1 MDSLYFNL
9 TIIIIIPSI
18 IFLILYFLMCFL
30 FKIKFLES
38 INLSIFISLITFITL
53 SIIYSNDIYLTI
65 ISLICIINIFYIF
78 SVIIYTPKSS
88 IRFKILNII
97 YNNNNKISYSN
108 LINTYNDKIIYYKR
122 LNRLIESKTIKET
135 NKNLGNINLKG
146 KFILNMYKLIK
157 YLLS

>member
-9 TIIIIIPSI
+9 IIVIIIPSI
-18 IFLILYFLMCFL
+18 IFLILYFSMCSL

-38 INLSIFISLITFITL
+38 INLSIFISLITFIIL
-53 SIIYSNDIYLTI
+53 SIIYSNDIFLTI

-108 LINTYNDKIIYYKR
+108 LINAYNDKIIYYKR
-122 LNRLIESKTIKET
+122 LNRLIDSKTITET
-135 NKNLGNINLKG
+135 KKSLGNMNLKG
-146 KFILNMYKLIK
+146 KFILFIYKLIK
-157 YLLS
+157 YFLI

>member
-1 MDSLYFNL
+1 MDSLYL
-9 TIIIIIPSI
+9 GLIIIIAIPSI
-18 IFLILYFLMCFL
+18 IFLFLYFSMCFL
-30 FKIKFLES
+30 FKIKFLKS
-38 INLSIFISLITFITL
+38 VNLSTFISLITFIIL
-53 SIIYSNDIYLTI
+53 SIIYSNDIYLI
-65 ISLICIINIFYIF
+65 ILSFICVINIFYIF

-108 LINTYNDKIIYYKR
+108 LTNIYNDKIIYYKR

>member
-1 MDSLYFNL
+1 
-9 TIIIIIPSI
+9 
-18 IFLILYFLMCFL
+18 MCFR

-38 INLSIFISLITFITL
+38 INLSIFISLITFIIL

-97 YNNNNKISYSN
+97 YNNNNKISYNN

-122 LNRLIESKTIKET
+122 LNRLIESKTITET
-135 NKNLGNINLKG
+135 KKSLGNMNLKG
-146 KFILNMYKLIK
+146 KFILFIYKLIK

>member
-97 YNNNNKISYSN
+97 YNNNNKINYSN

-122 LNRLIESKTIKET
+122 LNRLLESKTIKEKKT
-135 NKNLGNINLKG
+135 SLGNINLKG
-146 KFILNMYKLIK
+146 KFILYIYKLIK